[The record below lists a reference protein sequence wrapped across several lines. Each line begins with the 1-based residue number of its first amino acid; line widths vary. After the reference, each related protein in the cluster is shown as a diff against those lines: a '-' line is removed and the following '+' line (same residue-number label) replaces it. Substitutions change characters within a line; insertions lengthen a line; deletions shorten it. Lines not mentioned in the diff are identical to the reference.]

1 MKGTNDMTQNNEHI
15 NELCN
20 QLVNAVRADV
30 KAQLYERFKA
40 EFDFQTG
47 MHGEALE
54 PVKRRRGERGA
65 DKRIWRQGSKLH
77 KLFRAMATRKH
88 GLNIKSLAR
97 ESGMTESSVHQA
109 IKKLRADGYQI
120 VCDRKG
126 LRRPKYKLA
135 S

>member
-1 MKGTNDMTQNNEHI
+1 MTGIVNNDHI
-15 NELCN
+15 RELCN
-20 QLVNAVRADV
+20 NLVLAVEQDV
-30 KAQLYERFKA
+30 KQRLITRWQA
-40 EFDFQTG
+40 EQQFQTG
-47 MHGEALE
+47 MHGEPLE
-54 PVKRRRGERGA
+54 PVARQRGERGP
-65 DKRIWRQGSKLH
+65 DRKTWRQGSKLH

-97 ESGMTESSVHQA
+97 ESGMTEQSVHQA

-120 VCDRKG
+120 VCNRKG

>member
-1 MKGTNDMTQNNEHI
+1 MTGTIKNEHI

-20 QLVNAVRADV
+20 QLVSAVRADV

-47 MHGEALE
+47 MHGEQLE
-54 PVKRRRGERGA
+54 PVKRRRGERGR
-65 DKRIWRQGSKLH
+65 DQRTFRQGSKLH
-77 KLFRAMATRKH
+77 KLFRAIATRKH

-97 ESGMTESSVHQA
+97 ESGMTEQSVHQG
-109 IKKLRADGYQI
+109 IKQLRGEGYKI

>member
-1 MKGTNDMTQNNEHI
+1 MTGIVNNDHI
-15 NELCN
+15 RELCN
-20 QLVNAVRADV
+20 NLVLAVEQDV
-30 KAQLYERFKA
+30 KQRLITRWQA
-40 EFDFQTG
+40 EQSFQTG
-47 MHGEALE
+47 MHGEPLE
-54 PVKRRRGERGA
+54 PVGRRRGERGA
-65 DKRIWRQGSKLH
+65 DKRAWRQGSKLH
-77 KLFRAMATRKH
+77 KLFRAIATRKH

>member
-54 PVKRRRGERGA
+54 PVKRRRGERGV
-65 DKRIWRQGSKLH
+65 DKRS
-77 KLFRAMATRKH
+77 
-88 GLNIKSLAR
+88 
-97 ESGMTESSVHQA
+97 
-109 IKKLRADGYQI
+109 
-120 VCDRKG
+120 
-126 LRRPKYKLA
+126 
-135 S
+135 

>member
-1 MKGTNDMTQNNEHI
+1 MTGIVNNDHI
-15 NELCN
+15 RELCN
-20 QLVNAVRADV
+20 NLVLAVEQDV
-30 KAQLYERFKA
+30 KQRLITRWQA
-40 EFDFQTG
+40 EQSFQTG

-54 PVKRRRGERGA
+54 PVARRRGERGP
-65 DKRIWRQGSKLH
+65 DQRTWRQGSKLH

-97 ESGMTESSVHQA
+97 ESGMTEKSVHQA
-109 IKKLRADGYQI
+109 IKKLRADGYKI
-120 VCDRKG
+120 VCNRKG